1 MSLAFTLAVLNGGG
15 LSAANVQLILG
26 ILLAISE
33 VLGADSRVK
42 SNGIL
47 SFILI
52 QVRDF
57 LARKRSNTNT

>member
-57 LARKRSNTNT
+57 LARKRSNT

>member
-15 LSAANVQLILG
+15 LSAINVQLILG

-57 LARKRSNTNT
+57 LARKRSNTNI

>member
-42 SNGIL
+42 SNGIF

>member
-1 MSLAFTLAVLNGGG
+1 MSLAFAFAVLNGGG

-52 QVRDF
+52 QARDF
-57 LARKRSNTNT
+57 LARKKSNT